1 MPFRDGPGGP
11 RAFTRRFGRTT
22 TATLGPIFEVA
33 FGKKWASTDCR
44 QGPRASKR
52 QPREAKGSERAKRC
66 FGTHEVFMLSLTL
79 SEIGLLLP
87 DNGPSYAA
95 SESAWHKAD
104 TAANAAANML
114 RRAAFFIAVWKGSS
128 PSMPS

>member
-1 MPFRDGPGGP
+1 MGQYGLSPG
-11 RAFTRRFGRTT
+11 
-22 TATLGPIFEVA
+22 TLE
-33 FGKKWASTDCR
+33 
-44 QGPRASKR
+44 ASKR

>member
-1 MPFRDGPGGP
+1 LPFRDGPGGP

-33 FGKKWASTDCR
+33 FGKKWTLE
-44 QGPRASKR
+44 ASKR